1 MSKPTDKISRRR
13 FVGSGARSL
22 PLALSAAASS
32 NSLATPHQ
40 SRVIDGHMHL
50 EAYGTYWDGLIEEII
65 EHYDHAEIDQGV
77 VFTCWTASRESND
90 RTLFACKK
98 YPDRFIPF
106 GHIRTEDPDWESELE
121 RIGKLGWK
129 GIKLH
134 QSEISRG
141 PDLQEKTYS
150 VVRKASSCGIRIMLI
165 HLAKIEIVRELAS
178 SLPEAIWLLPHM
190 GSYRNPDEMRQYC
203 DLAREMKNVYLDT
216 SGAEY
221 YRFGQQFEWAG
232 VDKIIYASDGF
243 WYSPYVEKAKIE
255 ILQLPTPFRTR
266 KLTDEELG
274 MILGGNL
281 KRLLQM

>member
-1 MSKPTDKISRRR
+1 
-13 FVGSGARSL
+13 
-22 PLALSAAASS
+22 
-32 NSLATPHQ
+32 
-40 SRVIDGHMHL
+40 MHL

-65 EHYDHAEIDQGV
+65 EHYDHARIEKGV

-106 GHIRTEDPDWESELE
+106 GHVRTEDPDWEKELE

-141 PDLQEKTYS
+141 PDLEEKTYK
-150 VVRKASSCGIRIMLI
+150 VVKKASTCGIHIMLI
-165 HLAKIEIVRELAS
+165 HLARIEMVRRLSREI
-178 SLPEAIWLLPHM
+178 PEVIWIFPHM
-190 GSYRNPDEMRQYC
+190 GSYRNKEEMRQYC
-203 DLAREMKNVYLDT
+203 DLARETKNVYLDT

-232 VDKIIYASDGF
+232 YDKIVFASDGF
-243 WYSPYVEKAKIE
+243 WYSPYVERAKIE
-255 ILQLPTPFRTR
+255 ILQFPTPFRTP

-281 KRLLQM
+281 DRILKM